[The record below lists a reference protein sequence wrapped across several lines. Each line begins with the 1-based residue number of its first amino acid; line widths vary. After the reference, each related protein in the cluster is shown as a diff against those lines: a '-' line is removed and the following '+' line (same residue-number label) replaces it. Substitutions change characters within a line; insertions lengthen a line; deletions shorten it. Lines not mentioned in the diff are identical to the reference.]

1 MKQNISF
8 ILNGKPV
15 QVQAEEDRMLLWVL
29 RSDLGLTG
37 TKFGCGEGLCGACTV
52 IADDQAVRSCAV
64 PVGNVAGKQLMTIE
78 GLGHGENLHPVQAS
92 FLKHSALQCGFCTP
106 GMILGA
112 YALLKRTPHPART
125 EIIQGMEGNLCRCGS
140 HTRIIDAI
148 EEAAQTMDGWASQ
161 RAPQ

>member
-52 IADDQAVRSCAV
+52 IADDQAMVRTSIPFRPHSLNTARF
-64 PVGNVAGKQLMTIE
+64 NAGFVHR
-78 GLGHGENLHPVQAS
+78 G
-92 FLKHSALQCGFCTP
+92 
-106 GMILGA
+106 
-112 YALLKRTPHPART
+112 
-125 EIIQGMEGNLCRCGS
+125 
-140 HTRIIDAI
+140 
-148 EEAAQTMDGWASQ
+148 
-161 RAPQ
+161 